1 MKVALGIATTCVCA
15 ALTTTA
21 LMASTSVG
29 VFAIVDE
36 VALEPTDSAP
46 ERIRI
51 VGVFVVPVPM
61 SSGLHQPPARGYLY
75 FSMNP
80 AMAEAIRKDWADL
93 KAAAGTGQVV
103 GFGQYWVQ
111 TPHTTY
117 STSGTMNR
125 SLEVHVHNEGE
136 SASPEPYPV
145 PKGIVKTFD
154 TEADTNPRFG
164 EMSSVI
170 IARLRQAYRR

>member
-1 MKVALGIATTCVCA
+1 MKVALGIATACVGA
-15 ALTTTA
+15 ALTTSA

-51 VGVFVVPVPM
+51 VGVFVVPVPV

-111 TPHTTY
+111 RPHATN
-117 STSGTMNR
+117 GTMNW
-125 SLEVHVHNEGE
+125 SLEVHVHKEGE

-154 TEADTNPRFG
+154 TAADTNPRFG